1 MKTTTIPVSATR
13 FINYLK
19 ANGGKEIQEFAEISE
34 ARSFAEKLREIHKD
48 YLDSLISVEQSYNKV
63 TVTVLP

>member
-1 MKTTTIPVSATR
+1 MKTTSIPVSATR

-19 ANGGKEIQEFAEISE
+19 SCGGKEIQEFAEMSE
-34 ARSFAEKLREIHKD
+34 ARSFAENLREIHKD